1 VPRAATSSARG
12 GATYIRVDE
21 CPSARL
27 FNPYPNVFSTLRN
40 LLLTRPDGVSVR
52 AGTRQVASIVYSGMV
67 QDAEVKKGDDLG
79 TFKFGGSTVITVWQK
94 GAIQFDPVLVET
106 SQKGTETLVKMGTSL
121 GVGANAPEGSST
133 VMSTVKAEAAPP
145 AMDEP
150 AAEVPAVEEAPA
162 AEVPAVEEAP
172 AAEVPAVEEA
182 PAAEVP
188 AVAEAPAAE
197 VPAVEEASAAE
208 VPAVEEAPAA
218 EVPAVE
224 EAAAEP
230 AAEEAATAPEPA
242 AEDAAAAPEPAV
254 EEVAAAEPAAE
265 AEAAPEPAAEASAE
279 EVAPAVDP

>member
-1 VPRAATSSARG
+1 MRG
-12 GATYIRVDE
+12 AGPHIYASMSVRRHVFY
-21 CPSARL
+21 
-27 FNPYPNVFSTLRN
+27 PYPNVFSTLRN

-162 AEVPAVEEAP
+162 AEVPAVEEA
-172 AAEVPAVEEA
+172 
-182 PAAEVP
+182 
-188 AVAEAPAAE
+188 
-197 VPAVEEASAAE
+197 SAAE